1 MTDALAQDILAYV
14 LECLIWD
21 CEPMT
26 KSEKKQM
33 NVWLKTL
40 DAIMH
45 DAI

>member
-1 MTDALAQDILAYV
+1 VTDALAQDIPAYV

-21 CEPMT
+21 REPMT

-33 NVWLKTL
+33 NVRLKTL
-40 DAIMH
+40 DAIMD